1 MIYVLELL
9 NVLKPIVKEEFD
21 ESQNE
26 NALRDAISY
35 KEIMERKDKN
45 KYVVVQEVK
54 EIKWNYTQC
63 I

>member
-54 EIKWNYTQC
+54 EIK
-63 I
+63 